1 MSVTVV
7 QFTTLSGSV
16 YQLDAANKQI
26 RRIFGFHP
34 VTGRQNEDGIWQFY
48 QDCTPDAPERGE
60 HMFFDWDGEG
70 HGTVTNI
77 ITKVEEVTV
86 PDHIVGEG

>member
-1 MSVTVV
+1 
-7 QFTTLSGSV
+7 
-16 YQLDAANKQI
+16 
-26 RRIFGFHP
+26 
-34 VTGRQNEDGIWQFY
+34 
-48 QDCTPDAPERGE
+48 
-60 HMFFDWDGEG
+60 MFFDWDGEG